1 MPSPSQ
7 PQVVDEVW
15 DDRRIQ
21 SFLERQPFGDQSA
34 DFYVLLK
41 AYQGMRVN
49 DFQRFIDFFVE
60 AGRDV
65 NARDGKGRT
74 LLEIISKHRNAGGF
88 VEVLENCTA
97 ARR

>member
-15 DDRRIQ
+15 DDQRIR
-21 SFLERQPFGDQSA
+21 SFLERQPFDDQSA

-41 AYQGMRVN
+41 AYQGMRVE
-49 DFQRFIDFFVE
+49 DFQRFIVFFIE

-65 NARDGKGRT
+65 HARDGKGRT
-74 LLEIISKHRNAGGF
+74 IIEIISKHRHACGF
-88 VEVLENCTA
+88 VKALEDSA
-97 ARR
+97 EQRR